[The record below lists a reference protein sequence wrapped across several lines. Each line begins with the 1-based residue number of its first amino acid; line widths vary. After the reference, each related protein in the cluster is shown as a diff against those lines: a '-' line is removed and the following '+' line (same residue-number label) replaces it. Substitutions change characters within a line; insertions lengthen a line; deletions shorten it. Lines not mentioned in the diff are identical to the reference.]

1 MNYLGI
7 DIGGTSTKLALL
19 ANGRILWTAKSP
31 TYTRPTPQQ
40 LADAIRT
47 AAAGRVQSADGV
59 GLCVPGLL
67 DRKARRI
74 TLSVNIPS
82 LTGLDLDGLVASAVG
97 QHCGPVQITNDAVAT
112 AYDIFDSRK
121 LAGRLLVLA
130 IGTGIGAAVLD
141 DGQPLYVEG
150 ESPGH
155 IGQCDVTVEGDR
167 PIGPDGG
174 AGSLEGYIGAVAL
187 HQRYGGDLSKM
198 QPADPPVR
206 ALVRAVRI
214 CHAIYRP
221 HHVCLA
227 GGIGIRIEQIL
238 PQVREAIEQNLTSV
252 ARPGWQL
259 FVGTSDFHAAAG
271 AAKFARDHATAGPVA
286 RKESRP

>member
-1 MNYLGI
+1 MAYLGI

-19 ANGRILWTAKSP
+19 ANGQILWTAQSS
-31 TYTRPTPQQ
+31 TYARPTAQQ
-40 LADAIRT
+40 LADAIRV
-47 AAAGRVQSADGV
+47 AAAGRAETADGV

-67 DRKARRI
+67 DRKARRV

-82 LTGLDLDGLVASAVG
+82 LAGLDLDGLVASAVG
-97 QHCGPVQITNDAVAT
+97 ERCGPVQIINDAVAT

-141 DGQPLYVEG
+141 DGEPLYVEG

-187 HQRYGGDLSKM
+187 QQRYAGDLSKM

-227 GGIGIRIEQIL
+227 GGVGIRIEQIL
-238 PQVREAIEQNLTSV
+238 PQVRSAIEQNLTSV
-252 ARPGWQL
+252 ARPGWQF
-259 FVGTSDFHAAAG
+259 FVGNSDFHAACG
-271 AAKFARDHATAGPVA
+271 AAKYARDHATAGPHVR
-286 RKESRP
+286 RKDKP